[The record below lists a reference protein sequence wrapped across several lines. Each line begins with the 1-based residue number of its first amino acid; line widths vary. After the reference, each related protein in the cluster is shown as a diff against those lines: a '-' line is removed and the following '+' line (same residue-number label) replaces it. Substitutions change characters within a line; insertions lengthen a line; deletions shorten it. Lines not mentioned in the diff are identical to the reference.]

1 MYIPKGGDTWLTE
14 VFTKLKKHP
23 INPKNGN
30 HTNGNHANGK
40 VSLDD
45 KVADKVAEE
54 EATPVLAKD
63 ITVELIGP

>member
-1 MYIPKGGDTWLTE
+1 MYIPKEGDTWLTE
-14 VFTKLKKHP
+14 AFTSLKKHP

-30 HTNGNHANGK
+30 HANSNHANGK

-45 KVADKVAEE
+45 KVEE

-63 ITVELIGP
+63 VNVELIGP